1 MWELALMMAKRI
13 KTNPSL
19 LPRKLRLFNE
29 IFIGHTPTLIYNI
42 TEPMKA
48 CNVINMDTGAGF
60 HGKLSAFEIHTSE
73 LIQSD
78 VVQTLYPDHVG
89 RNK

>member
-1 MWELALMMAKRI
+1 
-13 KTNPSL
+13 
-19 LPRKLRLFNE
+19 
-29 IFIGHTPTLIYNI
+29 
-42 TEPMKA
+42 MKA